1 MSVNYDAA
9 VIYGYKLDMVK
20 FNGYILGRETVSP
33 EFNVYDWIKEQNE
46 QSNCE
51 FITTNHYCNIED
63 QELYFG
69 IRYENRLCTSLMVEL
84 EADRMQEIEDE
95 FIRIFGE
102 NWFFLIEK
110 DEPFSPTFHAVVI
123 MN

>member
-1 MSVNYDAA
+1 MSVDYKAE
-9 VIYGYKLDMVK
+9 VIYGYKIDMEK
-20 FNGYILGRETVSP
+20 FSSYIMGRKAVDP
-33 EFNVYDWIKEQNE
+33 EFNIYNWLDEQNE

-51 FITTNHYCNIED
+51 FILTNYYYDVED
-63 QELYFG
+63 QDLYFG

-84 EADRMQEIEDE
+84 EADRGQEIEDE

-102 NWFFLIEK
+102 NWFFLIEE
-110 DEPFSPTFHAVVI
+110 DEPVSPTFHAVVI